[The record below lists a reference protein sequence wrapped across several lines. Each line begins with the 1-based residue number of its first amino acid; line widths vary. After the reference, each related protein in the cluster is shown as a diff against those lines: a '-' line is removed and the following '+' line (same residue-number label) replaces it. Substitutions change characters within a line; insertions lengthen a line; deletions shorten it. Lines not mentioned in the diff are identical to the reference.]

1 MARKHPYR
9 REDGMAVV
17 DVTLSD
23 IRLLFSQLD
32 PSPVREK
39 DLDPSTEAYIM
50 GAIRELGGGRPL
62 VKIVFHVPADQF
74 ASLDS
79 TSLVDSIRH
88 YFSYGAWAQGQA
100 LKAMGR
106 TAWISLVIGLSFLF
120 ACLAAREF
128 LVPKSGMIW
137 PILQEGLLI
146 IGWVAMWRPLELIL
160 YDWWPI
166 WRRRQLYRYLTSIP
180 IEFVAGGRP
189 AAQSSMKARPAPPP
203 PMTPSKA

>member
-17 DVTLSD
+17 DVALSD

-79 TSLVDSIRH
+79 ASWWTPSAIT
-88 YFSYGAWAQGQA
+88 FPTAP
-100 LKAMGR
+100 GR
-106 TAWISLVIGLSFLF
+106 
-120 ACLAAREF
+120 
-128 LVPKSGMIW
+128 K
-137 PILQEGLLI
+137 
-146 IGWVAMWRPLELIL
+146 
-160 YDWWPI
+160 
-166 WRRRQLYRYLTSIP
+166 
-180 IEFVAGGRP
+180 GRP
-189 AAQSSMKARPAPPP
+189 SKPWAAPPGYP
-203 PMTPSKA
+203 W